1 MHCWTSACNKEQTLQ
16 PGFSIVALCMIKPVK
31 GAVSL
36 ERRLMVVFL
45 QEVWREAVNISAGSQ
60 LVCTTP
66 LQILSGFPFL
76 LVKQ

>member
-45 QEVWREAVNISAGSQ
+45 QEVWRNPACN
-60 LVCTTP
+60 P
-66 LQILSGFPFL
+66 SGFPFL